1 MSDYLRRYTNLPALL
16 YVLKRRKITLLDP
29 QTWDDK
35 NDSHFLSL
43 YKEKKKLKTVLA
55 LCFADASETYHHWRV
70 FADGSSGV
78 CIRFK
83 RKELLRAIAKQPGVR
98 RRSVEY
104 LALTDIKSKKP
115 QLKDLP
121 FLKRAPYVDEGEFRI
136 IFESETDNRAFLDIE
151 IPLSCIERITL
162 SPWIHSALA
171 DDVKATIKGI
181 DGCDK
186 LSIVRSTLISNERWK
201 KIGEEAS

>member
-1 MSDYLRRYTNLPALL
+1 M
-16 YVLKRRKITLLDP
+16 LDP
-29 QTWDDK
+29 QTWEDK
-35 NDSHFLSL
+35 NDSHFLSV
-43 YKEKKKLKTVLA
+43 YKEKRKLKTVLA

-83 RKELLRAIAKQPGVR
+83 RKGLLRAFAKQTGIR
-98 RRSVEY
+98 KRSVEY
-104 LALTDIKSKKP
+104 LALNDIKNRKP
-115 QLKDLP
+115 KLQELP

-136 IFESETDNRAFLDIE
+136 IFESETDSYTSLDIE

-162 SPWIHSALA
+162 SPWIHSALVG
-171 DDVKATIKGI
+171 DLKETLKEI

-201 KIGEEAS
+201 KIGDEAR

>member
-1 MSDYLRRYTNLPALL
+1 MRPRLIITGACLPTA
-16 YVLKRRKITLLDP
+16 
-29 QTWDDK
+29 Q
-35 NDSHFLSL
+35 
-43 YKEKKKLKTVLA
+43 A
-55 LCFADASETYHHWRV
+55 
-70 FADGSSGV
+70 GV

-151 IPLSCIERITL
+151 IPLSCIERTL